1 MARGI
6 CSKTVCIPASLEIF
20 FFVFLL
26 TATIMNLSVITLDR
40 YIAIFHTY
48 RYPELVTNGRV
59 KKLSAIIWVVSAAVS
74 VLAIVINKV
83 KNTVG
88 VILIVNVIFIAV
100 LYTKLF
106 REVRRMDSNV
116 VLPAHQGVD
125 ATQNAERM
133 RAADN
138 KTTKSVGI
146 ILGSLALSYSPFI
159 LYASMKRILKIPLT
173 RPQREVMLLYART
186 AALSNSTTN
195 VLIYYWRNEEM
206 RKAMR
211 KVIRKIRNALR
222 SEN

>member
-6 CSKTVCIPASLEIF
+6 CSKTVCIAASLEQF
-20 FFVFLL
+20 FTTFLL
-26 TATIMNLSVITLDR
+26 GATVLNLSVITLDR

-48 RYPELVTNGRV
+48 RYPELVTNDRV
-59 KKLSAIIWVVSAAVS
+59 KILSAIIWVSWATVS
-74 VLAIVINKV
+74 VIAIIIDKF
-83 KNTVG
+83 TLSIG
-88 VILIVNVIFIAV
+88 VILITNVAFISI
-100 LYTKLF
+100 LYARVF

-116 VLPAHQGVD
+116 VLPAPGPNVL
-125 ATQNAERM
+125 QNAER

-146 ILGSLALSYSPFI
+146 ILGSLVFSYILFI
-159 LYASMKRILKIPLT
+159 LFAMRNRVLDKPLT
-173 RPQREVMLLYART
+173 RVQKEVLLLYART

-211 KVIRKIRNALR
+211 KVLKKIRNALR
-222 SEN
+222 NEN